1 MSSTDATGGYGTW
14 AQITQRALADP
25 DFRESLLLDPRATIE
40 DATGIALPDDTEI
53 VVLENTSDRI
63 HLVLPSTDVDL
74 GQMDVSGGIT
84 CSHMCGGPGQTD
96 GPFLC

>member
-40 DATGIALPDDTEI
+40 DATGPDGWPLP
-53 VVLENTSDRI
+53 VLTGGLWTHLPWESDS
-63 HLVLPSTDVDL
+63 H
-74 GQMDVSGGIT
+74 SG
-84 CSHMCGGPGQTD
+84 S
-96 GPFLC
+96 